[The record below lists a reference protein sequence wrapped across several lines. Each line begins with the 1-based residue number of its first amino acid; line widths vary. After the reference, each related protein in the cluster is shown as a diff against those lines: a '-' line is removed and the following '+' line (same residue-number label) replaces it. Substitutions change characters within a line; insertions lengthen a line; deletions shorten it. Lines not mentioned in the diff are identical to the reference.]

1 MCSAEELEFPQQ
13 LFEYQCGFAASK
25 TLFTACELGVFDLL
39 HEVQEPLSAATIATR
54 LSTTEDGM
62 ERLLDACVGLKL
74 LKVDLRNNE
83 GFYSNTDVSSMYLVK
98 SSPRTLY
105 YMIMF
110 YSKILYKY
118 YDLLPQAVRE
128 GKCQHERA
136 FGISSKD
143 LFKAIYRSEE
153 DMLGFMYFMNSTWSI
168 CGKYVVQAIDLS
180 EFNTIYDLGGCTGS
194 LAKQLVSTY
203 KESTV
208 TIMDMPNVL
217 QAAKKHFVT
226 DEQQQIHFL
235 EGDFFNDAIPEADLF
250 ILARILHD
258 WTEDKCLKL
267 LKKIYQSCKPGGG
280 VLLVEVVLNDDR
292 SGPLIGQL
300 FSLNMLLQTEGKERT
315 SSEYIKLLTESG
327 FRDIEVKVTAKLYDA
342 ILGRK

>member
-1 MCSAEELEFPQQ
+1 MCSAEELEFPQK

-39 HEVQEPLSAATIATR
+39 HEVQEPLSAATITTR

-62 ERLLDACVGLKL
+62 ECLLDACVGLKL

-110 YSKILYKY
+110 YSKTLYKCY
-118 YDLLPQAVRE
+118 NFLPEAVRE
-128 GKCQHERA
+128 GKCQYERA
-136 FGISSKD
+136 FGISSED
-143 LFKAIYRSEE
+143 PFKAIYRSEE
-153 DMLGFMYFMNSTWSI
+153 NMLGFMYFMNSTWSI
-168 CGKYVVQAIDLS
+168 CGKYVVQAFDLS
-180 EFNTIYDLGGCTGS
+180 EFNTIYDLGGD
-194 LAKQLVSTY
+194 
-203 KESTV
+203 
-208 TIMDMPNVL
+208 I
-217 QAAKKHFVT
+217 
-226 DEQQQIHFL
+226 
-235 EGDFFNDAIPEADLF
+235 FNDAIPEADLF
-250 ILARILHD
+250 ILARIIHD

-280 VLLVEVVLNDDR
+280 VLLVNVVLNEDR

-300 FSLNMLLQTEGKERT
+300 FSLSMLLQTEGKERT

-327 FRDIEVKVTAKLYDA
+327 FRDIKVKVTGKLYDA

>member
-1 MCSAEELEFPQQ
+1 MCSAEELEFPQK

-39 HEVQEPLSAATIATR
+39 HEVQEPLSAATITTR

-62 ERLLDACVGLKL
+62 ECLLDACVGLKL

-110 YSKILYKY
+110 YSKTLYKCY
-118 YDLLPQAVRE
+118 NFLPEAVRE
-128 GKCQHERA
+128 GKCQYERA
-136 FGISSKD
+136 FGISSED
-143 LFKAIYRSEE
+143 PFKAIYRSEE
-153 DMLGFMYFMNSTWSI
+153 NMLGFMYFMNSTWSI
-168 CGKYVVQAIDLS
+168 CGKYVVQAFDLS

-217 QAAKKHFVT
+217 QATKKHFVT

-235 EGDFFNDAIPEADLF
+235 EGDIFNDAIPEADLF
-250 ILARILHD
+250 ILARIIHD

-280 VLLVEVVLNDDR
+280 VLLVNVVLNEDR

-300 FSLNMLLQTEGKERT
+300 FSLSMLLQTEGKERT

-327 FRDIEVKVTAKLYDA
+327 FRDIKVKVTGKLYDA